1 MESFKKVMRRPA
13 VRTIIGLLLM
23 VAFVMN
29 EYAFGVRGLYS
40 PTINAQPVGL
50 KWLVVWA
57 IKLIMV
63 IGSDAFLI
71 YLFRLFIDAKVHVKL
86 AVHTWLFVVT
96 SGIILLGFTMVHGQ
110 VPGLAGLLDAMFPIV
125 RNVVPYL
132 TGMLIFM
139 LLLPYLQLGKHAP
152 LVKRL
157 LLLAMGMAMLIGRD
171 IWSFNAGS
179 GLTAALCVGLV
190 ALLFRNENLGKN
202 LRAFCGLALLAYLLT
217 LFMSWA
223 TLYGQGAWNNS
234 AQFIAPES
242 ILTLIPAVALVN
254 VLLPAP
260 AAKTQVQGAES
271 WQLFAGILLVVVS
284 RSASLL
290 AIMTLLKNKVQA
302 LITARL
308 GIWMLVSA
316 LALTVGVVIFTLALL
331 WILKRTQTWRV
342 LGKESDFEF
351 VPLARDIVAKRSHL
365 LGAIW
370 HRLWPGALAFGLFY
384 VLQTV
389 ATFFMYPGLQAAWK
403 AWSGPMVYPRVLLVR
418 IPAMVYGAIL
428 LMAIF
433 WIIRGLT
440 NRYWTALIATF
451 TAGTLWLIA
460 DVVKIAARNEPIVP
474 ADIYELRSTANLVKM
489 VSPLLLI
496 AGVVIVVAVI
506 ALCIWLERKH
516 PAPKTSWLM
525 RVVQFIFAI
534 AFMVGFRS
542 YNQYMSA
549 SQQFANN
556 FKVTYK
562 IMNQMW
568 AAQDNGPYVQFAQ
581 NIDVTPMEKPKGYS
595 KAAID
600 QLAKKYGQEAAQIN
614 KTRTNDIS
622 KMTVMFNLSESF
634 SDPTRVPNVHLD
646 KDPIPNIRAI
656 KKQTTSGLM
665 MSHGYGGGTA
675 DMEWETLTGMSLG
688 NLNTTLSTPYT
699 QLVSRQQNGA
709 AVSTWFK
716 YSSAIHPF
724 NGSEYN
730 RQGVYE
736 KFNFNKFA
744 ALDSKYPIKHRRY
757 VGNAHTYLSDYTAYD
772 NALDQLQARK
782 GGQFLNLITIQ
793 NHMPYTPTLYSKH
806 DFKASG
812 SAFTTADL
820 KGSFESYAM
829 GLHYTDDAAE
839 KFMHQIDAINKPII
853 WVFYGDHLGALYNGD
868 SSSKYA
874 VPLHQTDYF
883 IYANKYARAHGAK
896 TKLSNTKQVGSS
908 DFIAMAFAQANA
920 KVDPFVALLTKV
932 QKTLPTIWMRSDN
945 RTNDPTYGMSFV
957 NKNGKEVY
965 YNDLSKKQ
973 KATLHDYQLL
983 EYDITAGKQYAL
995 QAGMQK

>member
-1 MESFKKVMRRPA
+1 MRRPV
-13 VRTIIGLLLM
+13 VRAILGLLLM

-29 EYAFGVRGLYS
+29 EYAFGARGLYS
-40 PTINAQPVGL
+40 PTINAEPVGM
-50 KWLVVWA
+50 KWLLVWA
-57 IKLIMV
+57 MKLLMA

-71 YLFRLFIDAKVHVKL
+71 YLFRLFIDTRVHVKL
-86 AVHTWLFVVT
+86 ALHTWLFIVA
-96 SGIILLGFTMVHGQ
+96 SGIILISLTMIHGQ
-110 VPGLAGLLDAMFPIV
+110 VPGLRGLLDAMFPIV

-132 TGMLIFM
+132 SGMLIFM
-139 LLLPYLQLGKHAP
+139 LLLPYLHPGKATP
-152 LVKRL
+152 TIKWL

-190 ALLFRNENLGKN
+190 TLLFRNEDLGKN
-202 LRAFCGLALLAYLLT
+202 LRAFFGLAALGYLLT

-242 ILTLIPAVALVN
+242 IFVLIPAVCLMN
-254 VLLPAP
+254 VLLPKADVR
-260 AAKTQVQGAES
+260 KTENPES
-271 WQLFAGILLVVVS
+271 WEFFTGVLILVIS
-284 RSASLL
+284 RSATLM
-290 AIMTLLKNKVQA
+290 AILTMVKNKVQA

-316 LALTVGVVIFTLALL
+316 VLLTAAVAVFAWIMLWLL
-331 WILKRTQTWRV
+331 RRTQTWRV
-342 LGKESDFEF
+342 LGKDSDSEF
-351 VPLARDIVAKRSHL
+351 MPLVRAIIARRSQL
-365 LGAIW
+365 PRAIW
-370 HRLWPGALAFGLFY
+370 HQLWPGALAFGLFY

-403 AWSGPMVYPRVLLVR
+403 AWSGPMVFPRVLLVR
-418 IPAMVYGAIL
+418 IPAMFYGAIL
-428 LMAIF
+428 LMCIF
-433 WIIRGLT
+433 WIIRALS
-440 NRYWTALIATF
+440 NRYWSALIATL
-451 TAGTLWLIA
+451 TAGILWLIA
-460 DVVKIAARNEPIVP
+460 DVVKIGARNEPIVP

-489 VSPLLLI
+489 VSPLLLV
-496 AGVVIVVAVI
+496 AGVVIIVAVVV
-506 ALCIWLERKH
+506 LCVWLERKH
-516 PAPKTSWLM
+516 EAPKTSWLM
-525 RVVQFIFAI
+525 RVVQFAFAI
-534 AFMVGFRS
+534 AFLFGFRS

-556 FKVTYK
+556 YQVTYK

-600 QLAKKYGQEAAQIN
+600 RLEKKYSKVAAQIN

-622 KMTVMFNLSESF
+622 KTTVLFNLSESF
-634 SDPTRVPNVHLD
+634 SDPSRVPNVHLS

-656 KKQTTSGLM
+656 KKTTTSGLM

-699 QLVSRQQNGA
+699 QLVTRQKNGA
-709 AVSTWFK
+709 DVSTWFK

-724 NGSEYN
+724 SGTEYN
-730 RQGVYE
+730 RQGVY
-736 KFNFNKFA
+736 KKYKFNKFVF
-744 ALDSKYPIKHRRY
+744 LGSKYPVIDKRH
-757 VGNAHTYLSDYTAYD
+757 VGNDAYLSDYTAYA
-772 NALDQLQARK
+772 NALHQLKARK
-782 GGQFLNLITIQ
+782 GGQFVNLITIQ
-793 NHMPYTPTLYSKH
+793 NHMPYSPTLYDKH

-820 KGSFESYAM
+820 RGSFESYAM
-829 GLHYTDDAAE
+829 GLHYTDLAAE
-839 KFMHQIDAINKPII
+839 KFMHEIDAINKPII

-874 VPLHQTDYF
+874 VQLHQTDYF
-883 IYANKYARAHGAK
+883 IYANKYAREHGAK
-896 TKLSNTKQVGSS
+896 TKLADSQQVGSS
-908 DFIAMAFAQANA
+908 DFISMAFAQANA
-920 KVDPFVALLTKV
+920 KVDPFVALLTRV
-932 QKTLPTIWMRSDN
+932 QKTLPTIWIRSDN

-957 NKNGKEVY
+957 NRKGKEVY
-965 YNDLSKKQ
+965 YRNLTKKQ
-973 KATLHDYQLL
+973 KVTLHDYQLL

-995 QAGMQK
+995 KAGMQK